1 MKRLILLISILLI
14 TAVSYSQK
22 STKDTIVI
30 AKTQIVSTQDTLIY
44 NQWGT
49 KVSEYEVSYPKL
61 IPLGERTAWEIIFLY
76 IYVIFCGIMTKQEEE
91 EVQNEENGC
100 LAIVDLLFDI
110 GELAAETIIG
120 LLFGFLFGI
129 TFSMLIAV
137 NITHTLSTIIVVLIS
152 GFLTLGAAFLFR
164 KAILKNFGFT
174 FKVSKFLGT
183 ILGITIILG
192 FGLSMWYITITTI
205 GLYLIAFLGRNL
217 FKDELKDEK
226 TD

>member
-22 STKDTIVI
+22 STKDTLVI

-49 KVSEYEVSYPKL
+49 KVSEYEVSYPEL

-100 LAIVDLLFDI
+100 AAIVDLIFNI

-129 TFSMLIAV
+129 TFSMLIAI
-137 NITHTLSTIIVVLIS
+137 NITHTLSTIMVVLGS
-152 GFLTLGAAFLFR
+152 GFLTLGAAFIFR
-164 KAILKNFGFT
+164 ITFKKFGFP
-174 FKVSKFLGT
+174 FRINKFLGT
-183 ILGITIILG
+183 VVGITIILG

>member
-1 MKRLILLISILLI
+1 MKRVTLLISILLI

-100 LAIVDLLFDI
+100 AAIVDLIFNI

-129 TFSMLIAV
+129 TFSMLIAI
-137 NITHTLSTIIVVLIS
+137 NIQHGFTVITVL
-152 GFLTLGAAFLFR
+152 GAAFLTLGSAFLFR

-183 ILGITIILG
+183 VVGITIILG
-192 FGLSMWYITITTI
+192 FGLSMWYVVIIAI

>member
-22 STKDTIVI
+22 STKDTLVI

-49 KVSEYEVSYPKL
+49 KVSEYEVSYPEL

-100 LAIVDLLFDI
+100 AAIVDLIFNI

-137 NITHTLSTIIVVLIS
+137 NITHTLSTIMVVLVS
-152 GFLTLGAAFLFR
+152 GFLTLRAAFIFR
-164 KAILKNFGFT
+164 IAFKKFGFP
-174 FKVSKFLGT
+174 FKINKFLGT
-183 ILGITIILG
+183 ISGITIILG
-192 FGLSMWYITITTI
+192 FGLSMWYVVIIAI
-205 GLYLIAFLGRNL
+205 GLYLIAFLASNL
-217 FKDELKDEK
+217 LKNELKNKK